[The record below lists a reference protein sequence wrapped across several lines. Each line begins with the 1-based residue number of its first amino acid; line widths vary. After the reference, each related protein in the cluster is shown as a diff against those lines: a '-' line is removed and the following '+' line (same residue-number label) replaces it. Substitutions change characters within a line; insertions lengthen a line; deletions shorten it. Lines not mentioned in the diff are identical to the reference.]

1 MLQTLRHSDTQTL
14 RHSDTQTLRHS
25 DTQTLRHSD
34 TQTLRHS
41 DTQTLRH
48 SDTQTL
54 RHSDTQTL
62 RHSDTQTLRHSDT
75 LCSATY
81 CLKSSIGILLFYF
94 QQDQYKRKSQYTLP
108 AFRSIKSL
116 FHSIK
121 ISQYTLPVSHSK
133 GFSVLEV
140 LIIAGISSV
149 ILAGSLKTLS
159 FSMQSS
165 QLARS
170 VMHEQNLMFTLYKT
184 ISNEGDCKN
193 NLKPVGDIN
202 DKGIGELTQLR
213 RDTIPGPG
221 SIALEKGARFKNH
234 LDIIKMELL
243 GDNTEDPG
251 TGVVERVFTV
261 YYQKTG
267 IGHLNTIGGD
277 TCSNSDTGG
286 CYFNSCTLQYKLS
299 GTNVTTCNILD
310 CTDTSGNAFEQTPC
324 YTMDEVDETLD
335 IWTEKGAAKGKG
347 RALVGCGGASDIESS
362 GFTAFGFGAGA
373 SNTTGHLNTF
383 IGYKAGHSNT
393 TGYLNTFIGT
403 YAGEKATSSHNN
415 VIIGESAGQNFT
427 NGIGNTLLG
436 YKAGRAVS
444 AGNFHG
450 NTLIGGWAG
459 SHSTEGGSNTFIGI
473 AAGQFGGG
481 VLNITLGN
489 RAGALVSTSGGYNI
503 LIGGG
508 VSYGDP
514 AGNNQLNIGNIILG
528 RLKRVPN
535 TICDGISW
543 SACPP
548 GYTMSPNIHTLRT
561 CDTDNVDEE
570 LPCAREASNWPSSFL
585 SSAGIYIDGNLKV
598 AGNLDFTG
606 DFTRNDAPVTTLPAS
621 SRIYKKNIK
630 PFNNFG
636 EALQDIVATPLFT
649 YEYKKDH
656 PEKSRRG
663 VISEEL
669 PRHLQI
675 QSKEAPV
682 VPDWP
687 SIYGTLWAGIK
698 ALHKL
703 FVDFRK
709 DILSKFTEELAK
721 VFKALKNTKATQ
733 DQKIK
738 QLKTIQTEELAK
750 VFKDLKNTKAA
761 QDQKIKQLKTIQTE
775 ELAKVFKDLKNIKAT
790 QDQKIKQLAAIQTE
804 NTRLSRELEEQKS
817 KNTRLSRELEETKE
831 QINKLK
837 PAIKNQPKTE

>member
-1 MLQTLRHSDTQTL
+1 M
-14 RHSDTQTLRHS
+14 
-25 DTQTLRHSD
+25 
-34 TQTLRHS
+34 
-41 DTQTLRH
+41 
-48 SDTQTL
+48 
-54 RHSDTQTL
+54 
-62 RHSDTQTLRHSDT
+62 
-75 LCSATY
+75 
-81 CLKSSIGILLFYF
+81 
-94 QQDQYKRKSQYTLP
+94 
-108 AFRSIKSL
+108 
-116 FHSIK
+116 
-121 ISQYTLPVSHSK
+121 
-133 GFSVLEV
+133 
-140 LIIAGISSV
+140 
-149 ILAGSLKTLS
+149 
-159 FSMQSS
+159 
-165 QLARS
+165 
-170 VMHEQNLMFTLYKT
+170 
-184 ISNEGDCKN
+184 
-193 NLKPVGDIN
+193 KPVGDIN

-403 YAGEKATSSHNN
+403 YAGEKATSSHRN
-415 VIIGESAGQNFT
+415 VIIGELAGQNFT

-514 AGNNQLNIGNIILG
+514 AGNDQLNIGNIILG

-561 CDTDNVDEE
+561 CDTDTVDEE
-570 LPCAREASNWPSSFL
+570 FPCAREASNWPSSFL

-606 DFTRNDAPVTTLPAS
+606 DFTRNDAPVTTLLAS

-709 DILSKFTEELAK
+709 DILSKLKEMNMNLRKDILSKLTEELAK
-721 VFKALKNTKATQ
+721 VFKDLKNTKTTQDQKIKQLETVQTKKLAKVFKDLKNIKATQ

-738 QLKTIQTEELAK
+738 QLETIQTEELAK

-761 QDQKIKQLKTIQTE
+761 QDQKIKQLETVQTKK
-775 ELAKVFKDLKNIKAT
+775 LAKVFKDLKNTKAA
-790 QDQKIKQLAAIQTE
+790 QDQTVKQLAAIQTE